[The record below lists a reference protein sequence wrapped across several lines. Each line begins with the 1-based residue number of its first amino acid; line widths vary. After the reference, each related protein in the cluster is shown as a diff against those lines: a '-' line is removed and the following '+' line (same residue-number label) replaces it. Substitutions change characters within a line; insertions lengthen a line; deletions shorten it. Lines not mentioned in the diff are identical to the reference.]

1 MSLLTLTN
9 IHTYYGFSH
18 VLHGMSLS
26 VDEAQVVTLL
36 GRNGMG
42 KTTTLRSIMGLTPP
56 KSGEICLCG
65 MPIHQLPIYKIAD
78 LRIGYVPQ
86 GRRLFK
92 SLTVREH
99 LEVYYRKP
107 SASDVH
113 EKGDW
118 TVERVYQFFPRL
130 KERQGNFA
138 SELSGGEQQM
148 LAIARALV
156 TNPQLLLMDEP
167 TEGLAPLIVNEI
179 GEIILMIKAE
189 GYSVLLAEQKAKFAL
204 RLADEAFILSKG
216 TIVHTGKAADV
227 LNDENI
233 LQTYLGV
240 Q

>member
-1 MSLLTLTN
+1 MSLLT
-9 IHTYYGFSH
+9 IKDVHTYYGFSH

-26 VDEAQVVTLL
+26 VNEAQVVTLL

-56 KSGEICLCG
+56 KSGEILFG
-65 MPIHQLPIYKIAD
+65 STPIHQLPIYKIAD

-107 SASDVH
+107 AKGGS
-113 EKGDW
+113 EKSDW
-118 TVERVYQFFPRL
+118 TPDRVYQFFPRL

-156 TNPQLLLMDEP
+156 TNPELLLMDEP

-179 GEIILMIKAE
+179 GEIILMIKSE

-204 RLADEAFILSKG
+204 RLADEAYILSKG
-216 TIVHTGKAADV
+216 VIVHTGKAADV
-227 LNDENI
+227 LQDEAI
-233 LQTYLGV
+233 LQTHLGV

>member
-1 MSLLTLTN
+1 MSLLTLKDV
-9 IHTYYGFSH
+9 HTYYGFSH

-26 VDEAQVVTLL
+26 VNEAQVVTLL

-56 KSGEICLCG
+56 RSGEILLKDV
-65 MPIHQLPIYKIAD
+65 PIQKLPIYKIAGF
-78 LRIGYVPQ
+78 RIGYVPQ

-99 LEVYYRKP
+99 LEVYYKP
-107 SASDVH
+107 PADGG
-113 EKGDW
+113 KNDW
-118 TVERVYQFFPRL
+118 NVARIYQFFPRL

-156 TNPQLLLMDEP
+156 TNPELLLMDEP
-167 TEGLAPLIVNEI
+167 TEGLAPMIVEEI
-179 GEIILMIKAE
+179 GKIILMIKAE

-204 RLADEAFILSKG
+204 QLADQAFILSKG
-216 TIVHTGKAADV
+216 VIVHSGKASDV
-227 LNDENI
+227 LQDEEV
-233 LQTYLGV
+233 LQTHLGV

>member
-1 MSLLTLTN
+1 MSLLTLKD

-26 VDEAQVVTLL
+26 VEEAQVVTLL

-56 KSGEICLCG
+56 KSGEITLCG
-65 MPIHQLPIYKIAD
+65 RPIQHLPIYKIAD

-107 SASDVH
+107 SAGDAG

-118 TVERVYQFFPRL
+118 NTERVYRFFPRL

-204 RLADEAFILSKG
+204 RLADEAYILSKG
-216 TIVHTGKAADV
+216 AIVHTGKAADV
-227 LNDENI
+227 LCDENI